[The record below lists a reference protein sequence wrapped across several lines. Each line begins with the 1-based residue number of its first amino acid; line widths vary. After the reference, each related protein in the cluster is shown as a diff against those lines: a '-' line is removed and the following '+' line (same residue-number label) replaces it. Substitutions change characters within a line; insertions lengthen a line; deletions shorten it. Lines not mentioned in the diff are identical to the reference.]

1 MSSRRLLLCSVAV
14 LVCTAISR
22 LLAAPVTVGTK
33 GNEPLL
39 ALASDGTLYI
49 SALQHIYRSTDS
61 GNTWT
66 ELPGP
71 IFASQ
76 LNLNS
81 DSSMAVDP
89 GNRLYFTFDYP
100 YAGTTAVC
108 TTDDK
113 GVTWACNPA
122 VVPGGTDRMWV
133 LAPSNDAA
141 YEVTNEG
148 LYETT
153 FLTSTDR
160 GTTWTPRAVGT
171 GILEPQTGPLLQKR
185 CSSSVLQVAKIYGNS
200 DAEAQIQFYVYE
212 PSSPGAVL
220 SEMRPAGLKLPTALP
235 SAALSLDG
243 ILYVASEEVN
253 AAGGR
258 QVVVARSP
266 DEGKTW
272 TKLPPLPAT
281 VTGTATFTWLA
292 AGEPGHIGVI
302 YYYTTDN
309 GDPAALTDSTW
320 SAVWAESFN
329 GDTAAP
335 TWNFT
340 TLENPVHTGRIC
352 AAADCMGTDRFA
364 GDFIN
369 ALIEPTGIAHL
380 TWMRRENGTGPISI
394 RYTNLM
400 AGPLANYTPAP
411 CSPATPTPTPTAS
424 PTPTAT
430 SSPSPTPTATASG
443 TPANVQLLNIS
454 GRVFTQSSD
463 KVGIGG
469 FIIQGSDFKRVM
481 VRAIGPS
488 LKVNGNPLPGAV
500 QDPIIELHDNSGGV
514 ITNDDWRS
522 TQESDIQQSGLAP
535 SDNRESAILTTLRQG
550 QYTTVIR
557 GANGATGVGLIEVY
571 DLQSTNSSELGN
583 LSVRANAGTDD
594 NVIIDGMIIRGGTPK
609 RVLFRA
615 IGPSLHN
622 GGVTGELQDPLLE
635 LHDGNGTATTTN
647 DNWKQA
653 SNASDIEATGLA
665 PTDDR
670 ESAILVTLPSG
681 NYTTVLRGVNRTTGI
696 AVSEAYRL
704 NN

>member
-1 MSSRRLLLCSVAV
+1 LCWLVV
-14 LVCTAISR
+14 LVCAASSR

-81 DSSMAVDP
+81 DSSMALDP

-148 LYETT
+148 LYETS

-171 GILEPQTGPLLQKR
+171 GILEPQTGPLLHKS

-200 DAEAQIQFYVYE
+200 DAEAQLQFYVYE
-212 PSSPGAVL
+212 PASLGAVL
-220 SEMRPAGLKLPTALP
+220 SEMRPTGLKLPTALP
-235 SAALSLDG
+235 SAALTLDG
-243 ILYVASEEVN
+243 ILYVATEEVN
-253 AAGGR
+253 PAGGR
-258 QVVVARSP
+258 QVVVARSA

-272 TKLPPLPAT
+272 TKLPPLPDT

-302 YYYTTDN
+302 YYYTSDN
-309 GDPAALTDSTW
+309 GDSGALTTSTW

-335 TWNFT
+335 TWTFT
-340 TLENPVHTGRIC
+340 TLESPVHTGRIC

-394 RYTNLM
+394 RYTSLM
-400 AGPLANYTPAP
+400 AGPLASYTPPP

-424 PTPTAT
+424 PTATPTP
-430 SSPSPTPTATASG
+430 SSSPTPTATASG
-443 TPANVQLLNIS
+443 TPANVQLLNVS
-454 GRVFTQSSD
+454 GRVFTQSND

-488 LKVNGNPLPGAV
+488 LKVNGNALPGAL
-500 QDPIIELHDNSGGV
+500 QDPVIELHDDSGGV
-514 ITNDDWRS
+514 ITNDNWRS

-535 SDNRESAILTTLRQG
+535 SDDRESAILTTLRQG
-550 QYTTVIR
+550 AYTTVIR
-557 GANGATGVGLIEVY
+557 GANGTTGVGLIEIY
-571 DLQSTNSSELGN
+571 DLQSVNASELGN
-583 LSVRANAGTDD
+583 LSVRASVGTDD

-615 IGPSLHN
+615 IGPSLHS
-622 GGVTGELQDPLLE
+622 GGVTGELQDPVLE
-635 LHDGNGTATTTN
+635 LHDGNGAAMSTN
-647 DNWKQA
+647 NDWKQA
-653 SNASDIEATGLA
+653 SNASDIQATGLA

-681 NYTTVLRGVNRTTGI
+681 NYTTVLRGANNTTGI
-696 AVSEAYRL
+696 AISEAYKL

>member
-1 MSSRRLLLCSVAV
+1 L
-14 LVCTAISR
+14 LVCGGISS
-22 LLAAPVTVGTK
+22 LVAAPVTVGTK

-39 ALASDGTLYI
+39 ALAPDGTLYI

-71 IFASQ
+71 VFASQ

-148 LYETT
+148 LYETS

-160 GTTWTPRAVGT
+160 GTTWTPRAVGS

-200 DAEAQIQFYVYE
+200 DAEAQLQFYVYE
-212 PSSPGAVL
+212 PSSLGAIL
-220 SEMRPAGLKLPTALP
+220 SEMRPTGIKLPTALP
-235 SAALSLDG
+235 SAALTLDG

-253 AAGGR
+253 PAGGR
-258 QVVVARSP
+258 QVVVARSA

-302 YYYTTDN
+302 YYYTSDN
-309 GDPAALTDSTW
+309 GESGSLTTSTW

-329 GDTAAP
+329 GDTASP
-335 TWNFT
+335 TWTFT
-340 TLENPVHTGRIC
+340 TLESPVHNGRIC

-369 ALIEPTGIAHL
+369 ALIEPTGVAHL

-394 RYTNLM
+394 RYTSLM
-400 AGPLANYTPAP
+400 SGPLASYTPAP
-411 CSPATPTPTPTAS
+411 CSAATPTPTPSAS

-430 SSPSPTPTATASG
+430 PASSPTPTATPGG
-443 TPANVQLLNIS
+443 TPANVQLLNVS

-463 KVGIGG
+463 KVAIGG

-488 LKVNGNPLPGAV
+488 LKVNGNPVPGAL
-500 QDPIIELHDNSGGV
+500 QDPVIELHDDSGGV
-514 ITNDDWRS
+514 ITNDSWRS

-535 SDNRESAILTTLRQG
+535 SDDRESAILTTLRQG
-550 QYTTVIR
+550 AYTVVIR
-557 GANGATGVGLIEVY
+557 GANGTTGVGLIEIY
-571 DLQSTNSSELGN
+571 DLQSANSSQLGN
-583 LSVRANAGTDD
+583 LSVRAEVGTGE

-622 GGVTGELQDPLLE
+622 SGVVGELQNPVLE
-635 LHDGNGTATTTN
+635 LHDGNGTLMITN
-647 DNWKQA
+647 DDWKQA
-653 SNASDIEATGLA
+653 SNASDIQATGLA

-681 NYTTVLRGVNRTTGI
+681 DYTTVLRGANNTTGI
-696 AVSEAYRL
+696 AISEAYKL